1 MNISGPFIRRPAG
14 TSLLAIGLFLIG
26 IAAYR
31 AMPVAPVPRVD
42 FPMISISASLPGA
55 DPETVASS
63 LAAPLERRLGQIA
76 GVNEMTSISTLG
88 GTSITLQFDLN
99 RTVDR
104 AARDVQAAINAS
116 AADLPIDL
124 PSPPTYRKINP
135 ADAPIMIM
143 AMTSDTLIP
152 TAVYENADEI
162 VAQRLSQV
170 EGVSQVI
177 VSGSEKSAVRVQI
190 NPTALASTGL
200 SLEEIRTLLGQVNVD
215 SPKGSLEGS
224 RDAYTITAND
234 QLFDPTKYQSLVIT
248 QKHNVPIRLSS
259 LGTVS
264 ESVENAHQAGWANNK
279 PAVLLIIFKQPDA
292 NVIETVDRIKAVL
305 PQIGKWIPPSIKLF
319 SISDRTTTIRASVQ
333 DVQYSLFISIALVVM
348 VIFLF
353 LRRFWPTFIAS
364 VTVPLALTG
373 TFAGMYL
380 MGYSIDNLSLMAIT
394 ISVGFVVDD
403 AIVVIENVYRFI
415 ELGDTTMEAALKG
428 ARQIGFT
435 VVSMSLSLV
444 AVFIPLL
451 FMGGIIGRLFHEFA
465 VTLSMAILV
474 SGVIS
479 LSLTPML
486 CSRFLRAESSYAK
499 EGVLYRA
506 LERSFDWLLAQYEV
520 GLKWVL
526 RHQIFMLGVFFIT
539 AGLTVFLYIICP
551 KGTFPQQDTGVVVG
565 TTEASQDISF
575 EAMAVLQQR
584 VADIV
589 MQDPAVDTI
598 ASFIGAGG
606 GGASTVNN
614 GRMFI
619 TLKPIEE
626 RGYVMNSP
634 SGQSGDKS
642 KSGKYA
648 QSSPSQSQP
657 SEQSTNWLTK
667 IFGPGK
673 HHATAED
680 VINRLRRRLGNVAG
694 INLFLVAS
702 QDIRMGGRT
711 SRSQFQYTLQSSDL
725 QELSK
730 WSTALMNKLKEY
742 PELKDV
748 NSDQQ
753 TRGLQSNVVIDR
765 DAAARLGV
773 TPTAIDNTLYDAFGQ
788 RQVSTLYKRYNQ
800 HHVILEVQPDY
811 LLSPASL
818 RQIYVKS
825 TTGKQVPLSA
835 VAKFEDSNTALSV
848 SHQGQTPAITIS
860 FNLATGVSQQVGMQM
875 IERAKEEIRMP
886 PTITDHPAGVLQ
898 VLQSS
903 LSTLPLL
910 LIAALIAVYVVL
922 GMLYESLI
930 HPITIL
936 STLPSAGLGAVL
948 ALMMLNYDLSLVAF
962 IGIILLMG
970 IVKKNAI
977 MMVDFA
983 LEVERGENLRPEEA
997 IYKACVIRFRP
1008 IMMTTLAAMLGA
1020 LPLAVGL
1027 GVGSELRQPLGI
1039 AVVGGLIVSQLL
1051 TLYTTPVIY
1060 LTFERM
1066 RDWVR
1071 AWRGKPVIKPAIA

>member
-1 MNISGPFIRRPAG
+1 VNISGPFIRRPAG
-14 TSLLAIGLFLIG
+14 TSLLAIGLFLVG

-42 FPMISISASLPGA
+42 FPMINVSASLPGA

-76 GVNEMTSISTLG
+76 GVNEMTSLSTLG

-104 AARDVQAAINAS
+104 AARDVQAAINAAS
-116 AADLPIDL
+116 ADLPANL
-124 PSPPTYRKINP
+124 PNPPTYHKINP
-135 ADAPIMIM
+135 ADAPIMIL
-143 AMTSDTLIP
+143 AMTSATLEP
-152 TAVYENADEI
+152 TVVYENADEI

-177 VSGSEKSAVRVQI
+177 VSGAEKSAVRVQI

-200 SLEEIRTLLGQVNVD
+200 SLEEIRSLLGQVNVD
-215 SPKGSLEGS
+215 SPKGSLEGP

-234 QLFDPTKYQSLVIT
+234 QLFDPAKYQSLVIT
-248 QKHNVPIRLSS
+248 QKHNVPIKLSS
-259 LGTVS
+259 LGNVI
-264 ESVENAHQAGWANNK
+264 EGVENTRQAGWANTQR
-279 PAVLLIIFKQPDA
+279 AVLLIIFKQPDA
-292 NVIETVDRIKAVL
+292 NVIETVERIKAMM
-305 PQIGKWIPPSIKLF
+305 PQIERWIPPSIRLF

-333 DVQYSLFISIALVVM
+333 DVQFSLLISIALVVM
-348 VIFLF
+348 VIFVF

-364 VTVPLALTG
+364 ITVPLALTG

-415 ELGDTTMEAALKG
+415 EQGDPTMVAALKG

-435 VVSMSLSLV
+435 VVSMSISLI

-465 VTLSMAILV
+465 VTLSFAILI

-486 CSRFLRAESSYAK
+486 CSRFLRPERSYAK
-499 EGVLYRA
+499 EGIVYRA
-506 LERSFDWLLAQYEV
+506 LERSFDWLLHGYEA
-520 GLKWVL
+520 GLQWVL
-526 RHQIFMLGVFFIT
+526 RHQYFMLLVFFVT
-539 AGLTVFLYIICP
+539 VGLTVFLYIEAP
-551 KGTFPQQDTGVVVG
+551 KGSFPQQDTGVVMG

-575 EAMAVLQQR
+575 EAMSKLQQR
-584 VADIV
+584 VANIV
-589 MQDPAVDTI
+589 MNDPAVDTVG
-598 ASFIGAGG
+598 SFIGAGG

-619 TLKPIEE
+619 TLKPIAE
-626 RGYVMNSP
+626 RGYVTNSP
-634 SGQSGDKS
+634 TEQRGGRP
-642 KSGKYA
+642 G
-648 QSSPSQSQP
+648 SPSPTAPSQ
-657 SEQSTNWLTK
+657 NWFSKLAAK
-667 IFGPGK
+667 FSGGR
-673 HHATAED
+673 HLASAED
-680 VINRLRRRLGNVAG
+680 VINRMRRKLGNVEG
-694 INLFLVAS
+694 INLFLVPV

-730 WSTALMNKLKEY
+730 WSNILINKLKEY

-773 TPTAIDNTLYDAFGQ
+773 SPTAIDNTLYDAFGQ
-788 RQVSTLYKRYNQ
+788 RQVSTLYKRYYQ
-800 HHVILEVQPDY
+800 HHVILEVQPDF

-818 RQIYVKS
+818 LQLYVKS
-825 TTGKQVPLSA
+825 NTGKQVPLSA
-835 VAKFEDSNTALSV
+835 VAKFEDSNTSLSV
-848 SHQGQTPAITIS
+848 SHQGQSPAITIS
-860 FNLATGVSQQVGMQM
+860 FNLATGVAQQVGMEL
-875 IERAKEEIRMP
+875 IEKAKQEIRLP
-886 PTITDHPAGVLQ
+886 ATVAGHPAGVLQ
-898 VLQSS
+898 VFQAS
-903 LSTLPLL
+903 LSTLPVLL
-910 LIAALIAVYVVL
+910 LAALIAVYVVL

-930 HPITIL
+930 HPITII

-948 ALMMLNYDLSLVAF
+948 ALMLLNYDLSLVAF

-977 MMVDFA
+977 MMIDFA
-983 LEVERGENLRPEEA
+983 LEAERTENLRPEEA
-997 IYKACVIRFRP
+997 IYKACIIRFRP

-1020 LPLAVGL
+1020 LPLAIGM
-1027 GVGSELRQPLGI
+1027 GVGSELRRPLGI
-1039 AVVGGLIVSQLL
+1039 AVVGGLMVSQVL

-1060 LTFERM
+1060 LAFEHM
-1066 RDWVR
+1066 RARVG
-1071 AWRGKPVIKPAIA
+1071 AWRGLPTRTTARPA